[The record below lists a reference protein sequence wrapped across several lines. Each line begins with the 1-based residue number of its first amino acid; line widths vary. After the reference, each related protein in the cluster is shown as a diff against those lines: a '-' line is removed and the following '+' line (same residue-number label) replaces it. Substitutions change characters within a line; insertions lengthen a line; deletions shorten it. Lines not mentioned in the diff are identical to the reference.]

1 MNRFVT
7 PTNGDSFM
15 SSPHSSTV
23 EELLARWES
32 KDPGTPV
39 RPVVRQAVDLGFAV
53 VPPGRFSVGRSLR
66 LEYHPR
72 RGPSVTLHVD
82 SAGLTAVSDDAR
94 ELAAAVPGAVVRRKD
109 VQLPFATVDP
119 SAVLTTLGAT
129 APPHPVWGAAQ
140 AAWSAMR
147 GTGSQSAVPPS
158 APSRVTVVRAVV
170 AALVLLLVVVGAAT
184 GGVPGVLIMVGLA
197 ALLVGLGALVVG
209 RAQWALIASRAVGAG
224 VLATGLVLLLV
235 GGATAPATEPAANT
249 AGARPAASDASP
261 SAADVEAA
269 TVAAEAALLQ
279 TETKEAAATSSA
291 GTSATGLLADTDAD
305 TAISAA
311 QPTTALAALAAVPVQ
326 GRAAKTGYDRDL
338 YGSGW
343 VDTDRNGCDTRNDVL
358 TRDLTGEGFKPGTRD
373 CVVLTGS
380 LADPYSGSTIGFQRG
395 QETSADV
402 QIDHVVALSNSW
414 QTGAQGWDAARRT
427 AFGNDP
433 LNLLAVDGPLNMQ
446 KGDGDAATWL
456 PPNKSY
462 RCAYVA
468 RQVAVKVSYGL
479 WMTQAERNAIAT
491 VLSNCP
497 AEPLPGGVVA
507 AVPVKPAP
515 TTAAP
520 APSPK
525 PAPPVVVPAPAP
537 APAPAPKPAPAP
549 APAPAPD
556 PAPAPA
562 PAPAPG
568 VYYQNCTAVKAAGAA
583 PIYPGDPGWQD
594 KFDGNDNDG
603 IGCES

>member
-1 MNRFVT
+1 
-7 PTNGDSFM
+7 M
-15 SSPHSSTV
+15 SSPHSSAV
-23 EELLARWES
+23 EDLLARWES
-32 KDPGTPV
+32 QIPGTPV
-39 RPVVRQAVDLGFAV
+39 RPVVQQAVDLGFTV
-53 VPPGRFSVGRSLR
+53 VPPSRFGGARSIR
-66 LEYHPR
+66 LVYDPPT
-72 RGPSVTLHVD
+72 GASVTLHVD
-82 SAGLTAVSDDAR
+82 AHSLTVGSDGAR
-94 ELAAAVPGAVVRRKD
+94 EVAAALPGAVARRRD
-109 VQLPFATVDP
+109 VQLPFATVNP
-119 SAVLTTLGAT
+119 TTVLTTFGT
-129 APPHPVWGAAQ
+129 APRQNPVWGAAQ
-140 AAWSAMR
+140 AVWSAVR
-147 GTGSQSAVPPS
+147 RTEAPPAQAPIPPVFVPAHFP
-158 APSRVTVVRAVV
+158 APPAEVPTSSRVLVVRAVV
-170 AALVLLLVVVGAAT
+170 AALVLLFVVAGAAT
-184 GGVPGVLIMVGLA
+184 SGFPGALVGLGLA
-197 ALLVGLGALVVG
+197 ALLVGLGAVIVG
-209 RAQWALIASRAVGAG
+209 QAHWALITSRAVGAG
-224 VLATGLVLLLV
+224 VLAAGLVVLLV
-235 GGATAPATEPAANT
+235 GGATAPATEPAAST
-249 AGARPAASDASP
+249 ASARPTAEASTSP
-261 SAADVEAA
+261 ADVEAA

-279 TETKEAAATSSA
+279 TETNEAAAQSTA
-291 GTSATGLLADTDAD
+291 GTSATGLMADTDAD
-305 TAISAA
+305 AAITAA

-338 YGSGW
+338 FGSGW

-358 TRDLTGEGFKPGTRD
+358 ARDLSAETFKPGTRN

-456 PPNKSY
+456 PPSKGY

-491 VLSNCP
+491 VLSSCP
-497 AEPLPGGVVA
+497 TEPLPGGVVA
-507 AVPVKPAP
+507 AVPAKPTPVA

-520 APSPK
+520 APRTTATPK
-525 PAPPVVVPAPAP
+525 PAAPPVVVPVPAPAPAPVPAPAP
-537 APAPAPKPAPAP
+537 APAPVPAPQG
-549 APAPAPD
+549 D
-556 PAPAPA
+556 
-562 PAPAPG
+562 
-568 VYYQNCTAVKAAGAA
+568 VFYQNCTAVKAAGAA